1 MEQHLDCDLSREDNT
16 CDGGIWDIWDAPGLR
31 ELLEELNPAC
41 PFFKV
46 PGNESRLIFS
56 LNMNKQGG
64 KKVLTGGIYIVCL
77 NLPPAIRY
85 NMENMFLVGII
96 PGPHEP
102 SLYQINYIV

>member
-1 MEQHLDCDLSREDNT
+1 
-16 CDGGIWDIWDAPGLR
+16 
-31 ELLEELNPAC
+31 
-41 PFFKV
+41 V